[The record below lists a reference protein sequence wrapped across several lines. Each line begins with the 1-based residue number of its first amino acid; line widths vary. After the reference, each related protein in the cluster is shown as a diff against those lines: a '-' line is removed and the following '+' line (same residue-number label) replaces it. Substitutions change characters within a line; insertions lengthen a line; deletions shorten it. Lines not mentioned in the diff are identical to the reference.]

1 MKKTGLGRGM
11 GALMG
16 EDFSIETLDT
26 EIDREYIHELPI
38 NSIDVNK
45 SQPRKTFDSESIE
58 ALAESIRANGLLQPI
73 TVQKK
78 GDRYE
83 IVAGERRYRACRLL
97 ALTTVPAIIKEL
109 SPRQVCELAL
119 VENLQRE
126 DLNPIETAVA
136 IDALMNDYSLTQ
148 QEVAERIGSSRS
160 AVANAL
166 RLLKL
171 PEEIKQ
177 AVISSALSAGHARA
191 FLALEDSAL
200 AVKLAS
206 RAVSEGWSVRQTEQA
221 VKNAQNQKPPK
232 KKKTV
237 PEFERIEENIRLHL
251 GTKVKI
257 NGSEKKGKIEIDYF
271 SRDDLE
277 RLISLLSPDG
287 EL

>member
-26 EIDREYIHELPI
+26 EIDREYIHQLPI

-148 QEVAERIGSSRS
+148 QEVAERIGSSRP

-191 FLALEDSAL
+191 FLSLEDNAL

-221 VKNAQNQKPPK
+221 VKNAQNK
-232 KKKTV
+232 KFL
-237 PEFERIEENIRLHL
+237 PQNFSL
-251 GTKVKI
+251 G
-257 NGSEKKGKIEIDYF
+257 NFYRYF
-271 SRDDLE
+271 
-277 RLISLLSPDG
+277 LILYIILQTPCFPAK
-287 EL
+287 EPNRANLPYNAMVTH